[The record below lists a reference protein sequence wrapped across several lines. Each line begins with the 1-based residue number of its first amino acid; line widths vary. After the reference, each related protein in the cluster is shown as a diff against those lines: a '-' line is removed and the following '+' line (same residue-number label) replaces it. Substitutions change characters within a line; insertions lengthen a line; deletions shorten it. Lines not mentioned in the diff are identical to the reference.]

1 MKSLVNRITQDLP
14 EPNRRV
20 VFRESEEE
28 DEETIQRIVE
38 EISTELKVKIK
49 KLNKR
54 KRKLRRTEK
63 ELQRSL
69 SEEKL
74 KNNLLMRVNASL
86 QSELSRRGEDVGKL

>member
-54 KRKLRRTEK
+54 NCRGAYQRKSSKTIY
-63 ELQRSL
+63 
-69 SEEKL
+69 
-74 KNNLLMRVNASL
+74 
-86 QSELSRRGEDVGKL
+86 